1 MSVTKLQMYVRD
13 SSQVSRRAADLIIR
27 EGRVTVSGRVV
38 LEPAFIVDTNRD
50 HVKVD
55 GKLLHFMDSEKYYYV
70 FNKPKN
76 IVCTMDDPEGRPCL
90 GELLKPLKQRLFSVG
105 RLDFDAEG
113 LLLLTNDGELAQKLA
128 HPSNRVPRVYLVKV
142 KGNPDET
149 ELSKIRKGLSIGEG
163 DRIGDVNWKLIRKQG
178 TTTWMNVELF
188 EGKKNEVKRIF
199 FAINHPVRKIR
210 RIAFGPIKLGSL
222 PVGHWR
228 PLTESE
234 RSKLMT
240 TMNKAPAQRPRRI
253 RSKS

>member
-13 SSQVSRRAADLIIR
+13 SSQVSRRAADTMIR
-27 EGRVTVSGRVV
+27 EGRVTVNGVTI
-38 LEPAFIVDTNRD
+38 LEPAFIIDAYRD
-50 HVKVD
+50 HVKLD
-55 GKLLHFMDSEKYYYV
+55 GKLLHFIDSEKYYYL

-113 LLLLTNDGELAQKLA
+113 LLLLTNDGDLAQKLA

-149 ELSKIRKGLSIGEG
+149 ALSRIRKGLSIGEG
-163 DRIGDVNWKLIRKQG
+163 QRIGDVNWKLVRKQG
-178 TTTWMNVELF
+178 TTTWMHVELF
-188 EGKKNEVKRIF
+188 EGKKNEIKRIF

-210 RIAFGPIKLGSL
+210 RIAFGPIRLGSL

-240 TMNKAPAQRPRRI
+240 ILNDSPNQRQRRL